1 MAPRSPGTTATLA
14 LFVIALPGLLTPR
27 PGARP
32 EVDLHIGAWVGSDL
46 PRASCRPINR
56 GLRFEWLQA
65 GDEPLM
71 HGYGQLPVCLAVY
84 QIEDE

>member
-1 MAPRSPGTTATLA
+1 M
-14 LFVIALPGLLTPR
+14 
-27 PGARP
+27 
-32 EVDLHIGAWVGSDL
+32 HIGAWVGSDL

-65 GDEPLM
+65 GDEPLLP
-71 HGYGQLPVCLAVY
+71 GYGQLPVCLAVY